1 MNVAI
6 LSKEVVIG
14 ELTDFVESILHDH
27 VRGYIE
33 GDKDALIIFKT
44 WRALKDW
51 ANTDLINNWCE
62 MCSDGYFSNP
72 ENKDIDEVLMSIN
85 ENKVG
90 AHIER
95 VWMAS
100 RKEKVEAED
109 VVIKP
114 DDVSTF

>member
-14 ELTDFVESILHDH
+14 ELVDMVDGILHDH

-33 GDKDALIIFKT
+33 GNADALIVFKT

-51 ANTDLINNWCE
+51 ANSDLINNWCE
-62 MCSDGYFSNP
+62 ICSDNYFSNP
-72 ENKDIDEVLMSIN
+72 ENKNIDEVLMSVN

-90 AHIER
+90 AKVEKI
-95 VWMAS
+95 WMAS
-100 RKEKVEAED
+100 RKEVVAPED
-109 VVIKP
+109 VMVKP
-114 DDVSTF
+114 NSEGAI